1 MSACEAI
8 KSKSDIQSVEDF
20 ILRHYGTHYADMW
33 RLGINVALRVSDMLG
48 ITMDVAAESTNSGFL
63 IIRESKTQH
72 KNKERRVIKLNS
84 TAMRVLRDRLDEK
97 PEDVFLF
104 QSHSRNMKDRVAPLT
119 RQGVYEAFRE
129 AGRAVGVRM
138 GTHTMRKTRGYM
150 MHQAGIPIEMICKM
164 FNHSHPAVTM
174 RYIGLTQQAIDKTYD
189 DIEL

>member
-1 MSACEAI
+1 MAACEAV
-8 KSKSDIQSVEDF
+8 KTKSDIQTIENF

-33 RLGINVALRVSDMLG
+33 RLGINVALRVSDMLS
-48 ITMDVAAESTNSGFL
+48 ITMESAREAVKGQYL
-63 IIRESKTQH
+63 IIRESKTAYANRE
-72 KNKERRVIKLNS
+72 KRVIRLNS
-84 TAMRVLRDRLDEK
+84 TAMRVLADRIDEY
-97 PEDVFLF
+97 PDDMYLF
-104 QSHSRNMKDRVAPLT
+104 QSHCRNMKGKVAPLT

-174 RYIGLTQQAIDKTYD
+174 RYIGLTQQAIDKTYE

>member
-8 KSKSDIQSVEDF
+8 KTKSDIQGVENF
-20 ILRHYGTHYADMW
+20 ILRHYGTHYADIW
-33 RLGINVALRVSDMLG
+33 RLGVNVALRVSDLLS
-48 ITMDVAAESTNSGFL
+48 ITMETAKESVQSGYL
-63 IIRESKTQH
+63 IVQESKTARLG
-72 KNKERRVIKLNS
+72 KSKRVIKLNN
-84 TAMRVLRDRLDEK
+84 TARRVLIDRIDEY
-97 PEDVFLF
+97 PDDVFLF
-104 QSHSRNMKDRVAPLT
+104 QSHARNMNGRVAPLT

-174 RYIGLTQQAIDKTYD
+174 RYIGLTQEAVDKTFE